1 MWVYETMRG
10 GPGKA
15 PLSGPWAGQAMRR
28 VRHARYVITCLLLL
42 LLLLAL
48 RHASEAK
55 EAAAAA
61 AAAAAAQHAAARQHA
76 AAEQHPAATAG
87 KQRMGAFSS
96 HTKAAKEYFAQC
108 SNYKNYTSQLYKRT
122 YRNTCTR
129 QSANVKSSTKQK
141 QLYTCMSIY
150 TPRTVT
156 AREVDKQYK
165 TT

>member
-1 MWVYETMRG
+1 MLDMLLPACCCCCCCCWRFAM
-10 GPGKA
+10 
-15 PLSGPWAGQAMRR
+15 QA
-28 VRHARYVITCLLLL
+28 
-42 LLLLAL
+42 
-48 RHASEAK
+48 
-55 EAAAAA
+55 
-61 AAAAAAQHAAARQHA
+61 
-76 AAEQHPAATAG
+76 
-87 KQRMGAFSS
+87 KQRKQQRQQQRQRQRSTRRQDSTQRQSS
-96 HTKAAKEYFAQC
+96 TQQQQQGNNAWALCTSHMKAAHTRVTTHVRDVQSMHKLQGKE
-108 SNYKNYTSQLYKRT
+108 SNYTSQLYKRT